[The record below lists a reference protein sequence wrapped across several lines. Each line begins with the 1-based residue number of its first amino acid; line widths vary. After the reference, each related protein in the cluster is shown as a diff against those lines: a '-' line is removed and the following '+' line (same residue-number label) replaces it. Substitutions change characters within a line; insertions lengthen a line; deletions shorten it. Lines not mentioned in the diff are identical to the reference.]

1 MILLGNCSM
10 HRLVRLL
17 SVRYLLQDPGQT
29 LDRFPVSASP
39 CSRAA
44 VGEREPLSPAG
55 SWILVK
61 SWMPGTIKRFCRI
74 YQPFGGTIHVI

>member
-29 LDRFPVSASP
+29 LDRFPVSPSP
-39 CSRAA
+39 CA
-44 VGEREPLSPAG
+44 VVWRWVSENP
-55 SWILVK
+55 
-61 SWMPGTIKRFCRI
+61 
-74 YQPFGGTIHVI
+74 